1 MKLPKK
7 KIQAQ
12 WGNLFLILLFLVL
25 GVVAFYDANQWIGQ
39 KFPGFLTYKNLIVS
53 PYNLAVTP
61 ADLRYPYKI
70 VAVEDFDIRSCEDLQ
85 SRTAN
90 TLLGEELRYTLGYSG
105 PVVTTSSTV
114 SLFEVDDFFL
124 LFVIPLI
131 IALIFFFCGVICWL
145 TKAKSDASGP
155 LFLFCMLCA
164 MVAIL
169 TFDMSSTH
177 RFVRL
182 YLCLFPLVP
191 AALVQLS
198 LHFPS
203 RRKFLER
210 FPTSQGYPYVLSLI
224 LILIL
229 QAFFYDARDFWILV
243 EQFTLALLIVAGGV
257 FVLTAV
263 LFYRESLSTVDRLR
277 AKVVLMGSLI
287 AFGAPAAMGF
297 LNILGVLNISRNVIL
312 VPIAFFPLSIAYAIL
327 RHDLFNIDIY
337 VKRALIS
344 GLLTLFVALLA
355 AGVWYVA
362 VLWLGVETPPERPY
376 LLFLVLFVTLW
387 ITHRVYLWARG
398 MLQRSIF
405 RTTVRYQEAI
415 GDLSQALIGILDQN
429 KIADLLVKNVV
440 ESMELEGAKMF
451 LWRKVHES
459 YMLWGVES
467 RASQEEPILVKMGP
481 EHPMVALLK
490 REKRGLMA
498 FEIERSGRF
507 KEVCD
512 IVLAQL
518 RLLRGEVFFP
528 ILFRERLVGVL
539 VLGGKIRREPFTSED
554 MKLLRTLANNV
565 AVALENAES
574 YEQLKGMTEVLDQRV
589 RERTQEIMDKNAELA
604 QAQAKLEEYSHTLE
618 KKVEEQTR
626 MLIQAEK
633 MASIGILVAG
643 IAHEVNNPLNIISLG
658 LYRMKDVRADLEK
671 IKDRLDPASLS
682 EIDEV
687 LDEIRQCYEAIH
699 SVVKNLREFSHRGKE
714 GGERVDIHRC
724 LETTLQLLQSQ
735 FKDRVNLEKNYGEV
749 KPILGSFAELNQVFM
764 NILMNAFQAIPER
777 GTVCVRTWMSD
788 AKVKVSIEDTGV
800 GITKEN
806 LRRIF
811 DPFFTTKPV
820 GKGLGLGL
828 SIAYQV
834 IERHKGSIE
843 IESEENQGTK
853 FILTFPSF

>member
-1 MKLPKK
+1 MQLPKI
-7 KIQAQ
+7 KIQTS

-25 GVVAFYDANQWIGQ
+25 GVIAFYDANQWIGHQ
-39 KFPGFLTYKNLIVS
+39 FPGFLTYKNLVVS
-53 PYNLAVTP
+53 PYNLTAAQ
-61 ADLRYPYKI
+61 ADLRYPYKV
-70 VAVEDFDIRSCEDLQ
+70 VAVQDSDIRSYEDLQ
-85 SRTAN
+85 NQTTDA
-90 TLLGEELRYTLGYSG
+90 LLGEELRYTLEYSG
-105 PVVTTSSTV
+105 PVVTASSMV
-114 SLFEVDDFFL
+114 SLFEIDEFFL
-124 LFVIPLI
+124 LFAIPLI
-131 IALIFFFCGVICWL
+131 IALIFFSCGILCWF
-145 TKAKSDASGP
+145 TRAKSDASDS

-164 MVAIL
+164 MVVIL

-191 AALVQLS
+191 AALIQLS

-210 FPTSQGYPYVLSLI
+210 FPTSQWYPYVLSLF

-243 EQFTLALLIVAGGV
+243 EQFTLALMVLAGGV
-257 FVLTAV
+257 FVLTAI

-287 AFGAPAAMGF
+287 AFGVPAAMGL
-297 LNILGVLNISRNVIL
+297 LNILGILNISRNVTLIP
-312 VPIAFFPLSIAYAIL
+312 VVFFPLSIAYAIL
-327 RHDLFNIDIY
+327 RHDLFNMDIY
-337 VKRALIS
+337 IKRALIS

-355 AGVWYVA
+355 AMVWYVA
-362 VLWLGVETPPERPY
+362 VLWLGVEAPPERPY
-376 LLFLVLFVTLW
+376 LLFWVLFITLL
-387 ITHRVYLWARG
+387 IIHRVYLWTRG

-405 RTTVRYQEAI
+405 RRTVRYQEAI
-415 GDLSQALIGILDQN
+415 ENLSQALIGILDQN
-429 KIADLLVKNVV
+429 KIADLLVRNVV

-451 LWRKVHES
+451 LWRKVHEN

-498 FEIERSGRF
+498 FEIEHSSRF
-507 KEVCD
+507 KEVRD
-512 IVLAQL
+512 IVLAEL
-518 RLLRGEVFFP
+518 RFLRGEVFFP
-528 ILFRERLVGVL
+528 ILFHERLVGVL

-554 MKLLRTLANNV
+554 IKLLRTLANNV

-574 YEQLKGMTEVLDQRV
+574 YEQLKRMTEVLDQRV
-589 RERTQEIMDKNAELA
+589 RERTKEIVDKNVELA

-633 MASIGILVAG
+633 MASLGTLVAG

-658 LYRMKDVRADLEK
+658 LYRMKEVRESFEK
-671 IKDRLDPASLS
+671 TKDRLDPATLS
-682 EIDEV
+682 EMDEV
-687 LDEIRQCYEAIH
+687 LGEIRQCYEAIH
-699 SVVKNLREFSHRGKE
+699 LVVRNLREFSYRGKE
-714 GGERVDIHRC
+714 GGELVDIHRC
-724 LETTLQLLQSQ
+724 LETTLQLIQSQ
-735 FKDRVNLEKNYGEV
+735 FKDRVSLEKNYGEV
-749 KPILGSFAELNQVFM
+749 KSILGSFAELNQVFM
-764 NILMNAFQAIPER
+764 NILMNAFQAIPKR
-777 GTVCVRTWMSD
+777 GTVRVQTWMSD
-788 AKVKVSIEDTGV
+788 GKVKVSIEDTGT
-800 GITKEN
+800 GIAKEN

-834 IERHKGSIE
+834 IERHKGKIE

-853 FILTFPSF
+853 FILTFPSS